1 LKKSI
6 KYAGIA
12 AATLLAV
19 APVAAPVL
27 SSVSST
33 TVQAATDANTS
44 AMTDFTNQYT
54 DYTIP
59 AGITAGAITHF
70 GKNVSLSDFNTDYA
84 QFVKY
89 NLTNAAEKATA
100 LSATTDGAAPATVN
114 VSAVTGNGTT
124 VNSAAELTQY
134 LTDNTTKSVKVTAVF
149 NYKDV
154 DGNNAAA
161 ITKTFTITKASV
173 ASTDINS
180 AAVSYTK
187 SANVEY
193 GSSTADYKLVDSTDV
208 SVKDNNGN
216 ELVNGKAADLTKTVG
231 QQFFTSYND
240 AYAAATAGTVAGN
253 NTPSTFEKAN
263 TTYYQVIKLSFAKD
277 SAFANLLTNHATDA
291 SNYGLTVNGTTPNGN
306 FNDPTTF
313 QTGTTADGKFVTVIR
328 SFNVGSKEAASWT
341 VSDVKGIVTTKNDTD
356 SYTLKNED
364 NVTITNRALGKNTA
378 WKTDQKRVDQKGNV
392 QYRVAT
398 GEWINAD
405 DVTFSDGTATTD
417 GLTDIKD
424 ASGVATLNKPA
435 GYVFSLFGD
444 NGKVLSRALATN
456 SAWQVDRTAKDSD
469 GNTYYRVATGEWLQA
484 GDGVSFK

>member
-19 APVAAPVL
+19 APVAAPV
-27 SSVSST
+27 VSSTTT
-33 TVQAATDANTS
+33 TVQAADTDANTS

-59 AGITAGAITHF
+59 AGTTATAITHF

-89 NLTNAAEKATA
+89 GLTDAAGKATT
-100 LSATTDGAAPATVN
+100 LSAITDGAAAATVN

-124 VNSAAELTQY
+124 VNSPAELTQY

-149 NYKDV
+149 NYKDT

-180 AAVSYTK
+180 AALTYTNNT
-187 SANVEY
+187 NVEY
-193 GSSTADYKLVDSTDV
+193 GSSTADYKLADSSNL

-216 ELVNGKAADLTKTVG
+216 ELVGAKNGLTKAVG
-231 QQFFTSYND
+231 QQFYTSYNA
-240 AYAAATAGTVAGN
+240 AYAAATTGNLGTDTQGA
-253 NTPSTFEKAN
+253 TFNKEN
-263 TTYYQVIKLSFAKD
+263 TTFYQVVKATFANS
-277 SAFANLLTNHATDA
+277 SAFAKLLTNQAANPSDY
-291 SNYGLTVNGTTPNGN
+291 SLTVNGVTPNGN
-306 FNDPTTF
+306 YNDQTTY
-313 QTGTTADGKFVTVIR
+313 QKDTNNTYVTVIR
-328 SFNVGSKEAASWT
+328 SFTVGSKEASNWT
-341 VSDVKGIVTTKNDTD
+341 TSDIKGIVTTKNDTD
-356 SYTLKNED
+356 SYTLKNEN

-378 WKTDQKRVDQKGNV
+378 WKTDMKRVDQKGNV

-398 GEWINAD
+398 GEWINAN

-444 NGKVLSRALATN
+444 NGKVLSRALATG
-456 SAWQVDRTAKDSD
+456 SAWRVDRTAKDSD